1 MAWVERLVTR
11 TSQPQDAVG
20 VDWSNPLTRG
30 LEFAY
35 LPGHRRDS
43 AGKLPGVPLLGVNTT
58 SFGASIVQPGTD
70 SNNGLVIKSGQLL
83 GPLQNSTVI
92 GIASTSATI
101 NINDQGTAGQIGTNG
116 NAIYC
121 ERGAVDG
128 NDIYKLGASGVT
140 SQNAEFTYRNDA
152 GTLLQSRMYGTLND
166 GKSHLFGAVKR
177 GTQHIAY
184 LDKSSTSGTFG
195 SGSTAFTNAS
205 NQMIIGSDAGDS
217 LASWNGKI
225 DLVSGWS
232 RALSDAEVKSLS
244 DNPWQIFEPEV
255 QRIWVGDGV
264 SAGGPGDAFG
274 SASDLTLA
282 ATAAIGAGAAS
293 ASAGAVGLVLSQA
306 SAGATGNAQASSPLA
321 DLALSAAMATATGD
335 AQSTGLLPNLG
346 LSPAAATATG
356 GATASA
362 TASVADLLT
371 SPASASATGQAQTS
385 GSVAGLAASAISG
398 TAFNT
403 ALGTALGS
411 PANVALSGVA
421 GLAQGAAS
429 TATSV
434 AGIALAAATG
444 AASNTADAQAEA
456 AFAALL
462 INPTTGAA
470 YGASH
475 AVGSL
480 PLVALAAASG
490 TASSA
495 TVTKGRPAS
504 DTSNTGWAA
513 STGVDLYAMLD
524 EEVPSAIDYISASS
538 VGAVCEMA
546 LNSTTYPGS
555 AAQRLR
561 YRASS
566 STGHSVIVR
575 LKQGAIVIRS
585 ETQAL
590 TDTDTEYSIALTPGE
605 IAAITSGALSVQL
618 ESAA

>member
-30 LEFAY
+30 LAGAV
-35 LPGHRRDS
+35 LPVFGEVVNRVPYS
-43 AGKLPGVPLLGVNTT
+43 LPAPSGYGIGPTNTGLAFKST
-58 SFGASIVQPGTD
+58 
-70 SNNGLVIKSGQLL
+70 SNNVRPGFAVPGQWARPTGDMTLLTMTKLNAIPSGSAREAGTFAGGTNQSYGMLVSIANGIIFSYIGAGGAQVSPLHGQAADLNRHVHV
-83 GPLQNSTVI
+83 GTVTQSTVSLYRD
-92 GIASTSATI
+92 GLFRASATNPGYGVFSPSYDFKI
-101 NINDQGTAGQIGTNG
+101 LGDNGSG
-116 NAIYC
+116 NA
-121 ERGAVDG
+121 AVQD
-128 NDIYKLGASGVT
+128 LFVT
-140 SQNAEFTYRNDA
+140 A
-152 GTLLQSRMYGTLND
+152 LW
-166 GKSHLFGAVKR
+166 H
-177 GTQHIAY
+177 
-184 LDKSSTSGTFG
+184 
-195 SGSTAFTNAS
+195 
-205 NQMIIGSDAGDS
+205 
-217 LASWNGKI
+217 
-225 DLVSGWS
+225 
-232 RALSDAEVKSLS
+232 RALSDAEIKSLS
-244 DNPWQIFEPEV
+244 NNPWQIFEPEV
-255 QRIWVGDGV
+255 QRIWVDDGV